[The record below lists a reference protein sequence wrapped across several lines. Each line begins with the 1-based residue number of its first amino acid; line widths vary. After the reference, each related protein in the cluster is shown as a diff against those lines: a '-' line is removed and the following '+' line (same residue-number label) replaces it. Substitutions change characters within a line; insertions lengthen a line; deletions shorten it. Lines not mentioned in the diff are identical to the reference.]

1 MKTVFG
7 FFAAGLL
14 LVSYMVF
21 AGSGVINDP
30 EVTIEFFEDGSGV
43 VQDRGLASGQMWS
56 ARSSENDVEGIGCSY
71 KAMERTDGT
80 GGIYVYKWG
89 FCQARDVNEVHVIC
103 WTENPELL
111 DAMQA
116 TSPFAWVRFGFTEP
130 EHDLAWRE
138 GVRRC
143 TRFDYSTQSFHLPE
157 FTTKGN
163 K

>member
-1 MKTVFG
+1 MKTVFS
-7 FFAAGLL
+7 FFALGML
-14 LVSYMVF
+14 LVSSTVF
-21 AGSGVINDP
+21 AGGGVINDP
-30 EVTIEFFEDGSGV
+30 AVLIEFFEDGSGV
-43 VQDRGLASGQMWS
+43 VQDRGLASGHMWS
-56 ARSSENDVEGIGCSY
+56 ARSSGNDVEYIGCSY
-71 KAMERTDGT
+71 KAMELPDGTDGV
-80 GGIYVYKWG
+80 YVYKWG
-89 FCQARDVNEVHVIC
+89 FCKAQDVNEVSVIC

-130 EHDLAWRE
+130 DHNIAWRE

-143 TRFDYSTQSFHLPE
+143 FRFDYSTQSFQLPE